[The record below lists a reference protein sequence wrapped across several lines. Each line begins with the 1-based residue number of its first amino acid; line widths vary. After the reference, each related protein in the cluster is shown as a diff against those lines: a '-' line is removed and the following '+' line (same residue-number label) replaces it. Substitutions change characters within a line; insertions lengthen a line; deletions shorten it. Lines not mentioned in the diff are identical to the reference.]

1 MNTNTFGNKISWW
14 SSEFLDPEMERS
26 FQKHVQPTI
35 TRQLKIVLMIW
46 GALLLLFALP
56 DYTAL
61 GPTRPFYYLL
71 AYRVIIAVMLLMMF
85 FKITPNTAIFKISY
99 PITLIAIAGFSG
111 FMLLFVFRPDIVNW
125 IIGVIMIQLIGMLM
139 FIPIRFPLSFL
150 AALYGLVITMVTRWV
165 MGTTKENLIG
175 LFFLLMLPVVTGAAT
190 TIRLAIIQRRQYVS
204 LKKAEKLNLE
214 LQNEMDQR
222 LKLEK
227 VLKELA
233 ATDPLTG
240 LFNRREYE
248 MLFKHEIERARRMK
262 TSLSLGIL
270 DLDYFKKVNDTY
282 GHGVGDEVLRRTAEL
297 LRKNLRAVEIIGRF
311 GGEEFIIFFPDTS
324 IDQAVMISDRF
335 LKKLSATDINIGVST
350 IRITAT
356 AGITQLL
363 PIDKDI
369 NSIIRRADT
378 ALYKGKEAGRNRV
391 ETSMDDLQHIADG
404 KISQQYGIMKT

>member
-1 MNTNTFGNKISWW
+1 MNTNIPGNKISWW

-26 FQKHVQPTI
+26 FQKYVQPII
-35 TRQLKIVLMIW
+35 TRQLKIVLLIW

-56 DYTAL
+56 DYAAL
-61 GPTRPFYYLL
+61 GPTKPFYYLL
-71 AYRVIIAVMLLMMF
+71 AYRVIIVVMLLLTF
-85 FKITPNTAIFKISY
+85 FKIKPNTVIFKISY
-99 PITLIAIAGFSG
+99 PITLIVIAGFSG
-111 FMLLFVFRPDIVNW
+111 FMLFFVFRPDIVNW
-125 IIGVIMIQLIGMLM
+125 IVGVIMIQLIGLM
-139 FIPIRFPLSFL
+139 MFVPIRFSLSL
-150 AALYGLVITMVTRWV
+150 LGGLYGLVITMVTRWV
-165 MGTTKENLIG
+165 MGTTKENLVG
-175 LFFLLMLPVVTGAAT
+175 LFFLLMLPMVIGAAT

-204 LKKAEKLNLE
+204 LKRADKLNLE

-240 LFNRREYE
+240 LYNRREYE
-248 MLFKHEIERARRMK
+248 MLFKHEIERVRRMK
-262 TSLSLGIL
+262 TPLSLCII
-270 DLDYFKKVNDTY
+270 DLDHFKKVNDTY

-335 LKKLSATDINIGVST
+335 LKALSATDINIGVST

-363 PIDKDI
+363 PSDKDI
-369 NSIIRRADT
+369 NSIIRRADA
-378 ALYKGKEAGRNRV
+378 ALYRGKEGGRNRV
-391 ETSMDDLQHIADG
+391 ETSMDNLQHIGDG

>member
-282 GHGVGDEVLRRTAEL
+282 GHRVGDEVLRRTAEL